1 MEVPVIRKCKAKGFT
16 LIELLVVIS
25 IIAVLISILLPTLK
39 NAKRQAVVISCMSNL
54 KQIGIGLVVYGTDNN
69 FQFPTAN
76 SIALTQIWNP
86 GVEWPD
92 TGNRQNFVDIAGNN
106 AYSEIY
112 FCPFLIKSGYS
123 PRSSTT
129 PDPSLPW
136 ANAGYTNYF
145 ALSPNGTCS
154 VGYNMLFLGHTA
166 WHDFTYSGNP
176 DLDGDGTADPP
187 APGHADAA
195 IVSDHNVVNTGDTFE
210 VPTAAVHTDAFIQ
223 QVPFTDSNV
232 LYADGHAETH
242 GTLDENIYV
251 QRGISIY
258 PY

>member
-1 MEVPVIRKCKAKGFT
+1 MYSRGCQTHPA
-16 LIELLVVIS
+16 
-25 IIAVLISILLPTLK
+25 
-39 NAKRQAVVISCMSNL
+39 
-54 KQIGIGLVVYGTDNN
+54 
-69 FQFPTAN
+69 
-76 SIALTQIWNP
+76 
-86 GVEWPD
+86 
-92 TGNRQNFVDIAGNN
+92 AG
-106 AYSEIY
+106 
-112 FCPFLIKSGYS
+112 
-123 PRSSTT
+123 RSSTNT
-129 PDPSLPW
+129 DPSL
-136 ANAGYTNYF
+136 AHYINHYAVY
-145 ALSPNGTCS
+145 ADGTYG

-166 WHDFTYSGNP
+166 RHDFTYSGNP

-195 IVSDHNVVNTGDTFE
+195 IISDHNVVGPGDTFE

-251 QRGISIY
+251 SRGSDIY